1 MKAIKLKKNKFVF
14 VGNMPKLLII
24 VTNGDY
30 QRIVVLLF
38 LKTKYQNKRIIE
50 NEINEKQQR
59 KVNKLEKEK

>member
-1 MKAIKLKKNKFVF
+1 
-14 VGNMPKLLII
+14 MPKLLII

-59 KVNKLEKEK
+59 KVNKLEK